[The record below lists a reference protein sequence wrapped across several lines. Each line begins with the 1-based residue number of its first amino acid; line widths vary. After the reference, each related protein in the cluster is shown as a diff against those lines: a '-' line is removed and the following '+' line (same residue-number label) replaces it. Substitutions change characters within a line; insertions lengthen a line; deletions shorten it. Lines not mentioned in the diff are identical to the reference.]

1 MPRRYE
7 LKRRAERRDDTR
19 RRIVDATIHLHQT
32 VGPVGATITAIARE
46 AGVSRLTVYRHFPD
60 EVSLL
65 RACTSTYNEA
75 NPPPDAAGL
84 LAISD
89 PIRRLEVAL
98 EGLYAY
104 YADNEAMLLSGADAM
119 PTHPALG
126 VALQPYFD
134 GLRQMVQLLAAG
146 WEVDGGPGTS
156 LHGAIG
162 HAVSLLTWRSL
173 RHEQGL
179 TNQQSVRL
187 MVGMVRAARDLS
199 WFE

>member
-1 MPRRYE
+1 VPRRYE
-7 LKRRAERRDDTR
+7 LKRRAERRDETR

-32 VGPVGATITAIARE
+32 VGPVGASISAIARE

-65 RACTSTYNEA
+65 QACTSTYNAA
-75 NPPPDAAGL
+75 NPPPDPAAL
-84 LAISD
+84 LAIAD
-89 PIRRLEVAL
+89 PLRRLEAAL
-98 EGLYAY
+98 HGLYAY

-126 VALQPYFD
+126 VALAPFFEGQRRIFD
-134 GLRQMVQLLAAG
+134 LLASG
-146 WEVDGGPGTS
+146 WEVDGGPGTA

-162 HAVSLLTWRSL
+162 HAVALLTWRSL

-179 TNQQSVRL
+179 SPDQAVGV
-187 MVGMVRAARDLS
+187 MVGMVKAAKDLS
-199 WFE
+199 WFD